1 VVAIPVGDEFTLAAE
16 VTLRDGAP
24 AALVCHPHPA
34 FGGRLDTPFVVALA
48 DALARAGL
56 STVRFN
62 FRGLGGSGGKP
73 TGGHAE
79 QNDVR
84 AVAAWLRAQGAPRVA
99 FVGYS
104 FGALMAMKAVA
115 AGEPADAYAAI
126 GFPTTIIGDDPV
138 RTADVDRALSTRIPW
153 LFLNGDADPFCEL
166 VRVRSWSLGH
176 PSVRLD
182 VVPGAGHFFAGP
194 LATELATRVALFVSA
209 AME

>member
-1 VVAIPVGDEFTLAAE
+1 VVAIPVGDAFTLEGE

-48 DALARAGL
+48 DALAHAGL

-62 FRGLGGSGGKP
+62 FRGLGGSGGKA
-73 TGGHAE
+73 TGGLAE
-79 QNDVR
+79 QDDVR
-84 AVAAWLRAQGAPRVA
+84 AVATWLRAQGAPKLA

-104 FGALMAMKAVA
+104 FGALMAMKAIA
-115 AGEPADAYAAI
+115 HGERADAYAAV

-138 RTADVDRALSTRIPW
+138 RTADVDRALATRIPW

-166 VRVRSWSLGH
+166 PRVRSWSLGN
-176 PSVRLD
+176 PSVKLD
-182 VVPGAGHFFAGP
+182 VLPGAGHFFAGP
-194 LATELATRVALFVSA
+194 LATTLAERVATFVA
-209 AME
+209 TALT